1 MQPGNGCHYSRA
13 TPASAPRAAAAAIN
27 RHGLGQ
33 RRLRPGQTA
42 SRVAS
47 FTRAQPRPDQTRPS
61 HRQPPGRHGLGLPV
75 TRSRDPE
82 RMRTLFLYPE
92 FPKTFWS
99 YEKIL
104 ELVNRKVLLPPLGL
118 VTVAALLPQ
127 HWEMKLVDRNVREV
141 TDAEWDWAE
150 LVVISGMIV
159 QKADMAVQIAKAKSR
174 GLPVAVGGPFAS
186 STPDAPE
193 LELADFKIL
202 DEGEITLP
210 MFIEAIE
217 RGDSSGRFSA
227 NGEKP
232 DVTATPVPRFDLL
245 ELDAYDSMSVQFSR
259 GCPFQCEFC
268 DIIVLYG
275 RKPRTKTPEQ
285 LIAELQSLYDLGWR
299 RSIFLVDDN
308 FIGNKRNAKLL
319 LPALK
324 QWQIERNYPFSFA
337 TEASVDLASDEELMQ
352 MMSEARFDSVFLGI
366 ETPDEASLS
375 IAGKH
380 QNTRSSLEEA
390 VDRINSY
397 GIRVMAGFI
406 IGFDGE
412 KSGAGDRIVQFVSR
426 TGIPAAMMGMLQALP
441 NTGLWHRLEKEGR
454 LIQEKTDAKGVNQT
468 NLLNFV
474 PTRPIREIANEYVDA
489 FCRLYEPNA
498 YIDRVTHYYLKAGKP
513 RWQQFAP
520 KGVALGKASLPSW
533 TDLRA
538 LAIVI
543 WRQGIVR
550 DTRWRFWRS
559 LLKIARHNP
568 EVFEQ
573 FLVTLAHNEHF
584 QEYRGI
590 VSREIQDQLA
600 ALPPDPPTA
609 PVSPNR
615 ELQPA

>member
-1 MQPGNGCHYSRA
+1 
-13 TPASAPRAAAAAIN
+13 
-27 RHGLGQ
+27 
-33 RRLRPGQTA
+33 
-42 SRVAS
+42 
-47 FTRAQPRPDQTRPS
+47 
-61 HRQPPGRHGLGLPV
+61 
-75 TRSRDPE
+75 
-82 RMRTLFLYPE
+82 MRTLFVYPE

-104 ELVNRKVLLPPLGL
+104 ELVNRKVLLPPLGM

-127 HWEMKLVDRNVREV
+127 HWPMKLVDRNVREV
-141 TDAEWDWAE
+141 SEAEWDWAE

-159 QKADMAVQIAKAKSR
+159 QKRDMAAQIAKAKAR
-174 GLPVAVGGPFAS
+174 GLPVAVGGPLAS
-186 STPDAPE
+186 STPEAPE
-193 LELADFKIL
+193 LDLADYKVL

-210 MFIEAIE
+210 QIVEAIE
-217 RGDSSGRFSA
+217 RGEPAGRFSA

-232 DVTATPVPRFDLL
+232 DVTSTPIPRFDLL
-245 ELDAYDSMSVQFSR
+245 QLDAYDSMSVQFSR

-324 QWQIERNYPFSFA
+324 QWQIEHGYPFSLS
-337 TEASVDLASDEELMQ
+337 TEASVDLASDEELMA
-352 MMSEARFDSVFLGI
+352 MMAECSFDSVFLGI
-366 ETPDEASLS
+366 ETPDEASLET
-375 IAGKH
+375 AKKL
-380 QNTRSSLEEA
+380 QNTRSSLDES
-390 VDRINSY
+390 VDRITSY

-412 KSGAGDRIVQFVSR
+412 KSGAGSRIVEFVSR

-454 LIQEKTDAKGVNQT
+454 LIENKAAAKGVNQT

-474 PTRPIREIANEYVDA
+474 PTRPIRDIANEYVDA
-489 FCRLYEPNA
+489 FCQLYEPHA
-498 YIDRVTHYYLKAGKP
+498 YIDRVCSYYLKMGKP
-513 RWQQFAP
+513 RWQQFVPANL
-520 KGVALGKASLPSW
+520 KKSSLPTW

-538 LAIVI
+538 LLIVI
-543 WRQGIVR
+543 WRQGIKR

-559 LLKIARHNP
+559 LLKVALGNP
-568 EVFEQ
+568 AVLEQ

-584 QEYRGI
+584 LEYRS
-590 VSREIQDQLA
+590 VVTREIQDQLA
-600 ALPPDPPTA
+600 ALPPDPPQTA
-609 PVSPNR
+609 QLANR

>member
-1 MQPGNGCHYSRA
+1 
-13 TPASAPRAAAAAIN
+13 
-27 RHGLGQ
+27 
-33 RRLRPGQTA
+33 
-42 SRVAS
+42 
-47 FTRAQPRPDQTRPS
+47 
-61 HRQPPGRHGLGLPV
+61 
-75 TRSRDPE
+75 
-82 RMRTLFLYPE
+82 MRTLFVYPE

-127 HWEMKLVDRNVREV
+127 HWQMKLVDRNVREV
-141 TDAEWDWAE
+141 TEAEWNWAE

-159 QKADMAVQIAKAKSR
+159 QKSDMAAQIAKAKER

-193 LELADFKIL
+193 LNLVDFKVL

-217 RGDSSGRFSA
+217 RGDTSGRFSS

-232 DVTATPVPRFDLL
+232 DVTSTPVPRFDLL

-275 RKPRTKTPEQ
+275 RKPRTKNPEQ
-285 LIAELQSLYDLGWR
+285 LVAELQALYDLGWR

-319 LPALK
+319 LPAMRDWLS
-324 QWQIERNYPFSFA
+324 ERGYPFSFA
-337 TEASVDLASDEELMQ
+337 TEASVDLAADDDLLQLMA
-352 MMSEARFDSVFLGI
+352 ECRFESVFLGI

-375 IAGKH
+375 VAGKH
-380 QNTRSSLEEA
+380 QNTRSSLEDA
-390 VDRINSY
+390 VDHITSY

-412 KSGAGDRIVQFVSR
+412 LAGAGDRIVRFVSL

-454 LIQEKTDAKGVNQT
+454 LIQEKADAKGVNQT

-474 PTRPIREIANEYVDA
+474 PTRPIREIAQEYVQA
-489 FCRLYEPNA
+489 FCELYEPNA
-498 YIDRVTHYYLKAGKP
+498 YIDRVTHYYLKMGKP
-513 RWQQFAP
+513 RWHSFY
-520 KGVALGKASLPSW
+520 KSEKSDISRLPSL
-533 TDLRA
+533 TDIRA
-538 LAIVI
+538 LSIVI
-543 WRQGIVR
+543 WRQGVKR
-550 DTRWRFWRS
+550 NTRFRFWKS
-559 LLKIARHNP
+559 LATIAMRNP
-568 EVFEQ
+568 QLLEQ
-573 FLVTLAHNEHF
+573 FLVVLAHNEHF
-584 QEYRGI
+584 QEYRG
-590 VSREIQDQLA
+590 VVTKEIEDQMQ
-600 ALPPDPPTA
+600 ALPPEPPATA
-609 PVSPNR
+609 ELNR
-615 ELQPA
+615 ELQTA

>member
-1 MQPGNGCHYSRA
+1 
-13 TPASAPRAAAAAIN
+13 
-27 RHGLGQ
+27 
-33 RRLRPGQTA
+33 
-42 SRVAS
+42 
-47 FTRAQPRPDQTRPS
+47 
-61 HRQPPGRHGLGLPV
+61 
-75 TRSRDPE
+75 
-82 RMRTLFLYPE
+82 MR
-92 FPKTFWS
+92 
-99 YEKIL
+99 
-104 ELVNRKVLLPPLGL
+104 
-118 VTVAALLPQ
+118 
-127 HWEMKLVDRNVREV
+127 LVDRNVNEV
-141 TDAEWDWAE
+141 TEADWAWAE

-159 QKADMAVQIAKAKSR
+159 QKEDMQRQIAEAKRR

-193 LELADFKIL
+193 LALVDFKVL

-210 MFIEAIE
+210 MFIEAIQKGE
-217 RGDSSGRFSA
+217 KSGRFSS

-232 DVTATPVPRFDLL
+232 DVTGTPIPRFDLL
-245 ELDAYDSMSVQFSR
+245 DLSAYDSMSVQFSR

-275 RKPRTKTPEQ
+275 RKPRTKNPEQ
-285 LIAELQSLYDLGWR
+285 LIAELQYLYDLGWR

-324 QWQIERNYPFSFA
+324 QWQIEKGYPFSFA
-337 TEASVDLASDEELMQ
+337 TEASVDLAADDELLE
-352 MMSEARFDSVFLGI
+352 MMAEARFDSVFLGI

-380 QNTRSSLEEA
+380 QNTRSSLEES
-390 VDRINSY
+390 VDRITSY

-412 KSGAGDRIVQFVSR
+412 KAGAGNRIVEFVSR

-454 LIQEKTDAKGVNQT
+454 LIEEKADAKGVNQT

-474 PTRPIREIANEYVDA
+474 PSRPIRDIANEYVDA
-489 FCRLYEPNA
+489 FSRLYEPNA
-498 YIDRVTHYYLKAGKP
+498 YIDRVTHYYLKVGKP
-513 RWQQFAP
+513 RWQSYVKTA
-520 KGVALGKASLPSW
+520 ALGKPTLPSF
-533 TDLRA
+533 TDVRA

-543 WRQGIVR
+543 WRQGLMR
-550 DTRWRFWRS
+550 DTRFRFWKA
-559 LLKIARHNP
+559 LATIARRNP
-568 EVFEQ
+568 DNLEQ

-590 VSREIQDQLA
+590 VQKEIADQLA
-600 ALPPDPPTA
+600 SLPPEEASNVEPQLQTA
-609 PVSPNR
+609 
-615 ELQPA
+615 

>member
-1 MQPGNGCHYSRA
+1 
-13 TPASAPRAAAAAIN
+13 
-27 RHGLGQ
+27 
-33 RRLRPGQTA
+33 
-42 SRVAS
+42 
-47 FTRAQPRPDQTRPS
+47 
-61 HRQPPGRHGLGLPV
+61 
-75 TRSRDPE
+75 
-82 RMRTLFLYPE
+82 MRTLFVYPE

-127 HWEMKLVDRNVREV
+127 HWQMKLVDRNVREV
-141 TDAEWDWAE
+141 TEAEWNWAE

-159 QKADMAVQIAKAKSR
+159 QKSDMAAQIAKAKER

-193 LELADFKIL
+193 LNLVDFKVL

-217 RGDSSGRFSA
+217 RGDTSGRFSS

-232 DVTATPVPRFDLL
+232 DVTSTPVPRFDLL

-275 RKPRTKTPEQ
+275 RKPRTKNPEQ
-285 LIAELQSLYDLGWR
+285 LVAELQALYDLGWR

-319 LPALK
+319 LPAMRDWLS
-324 QWQIERNYPFSFA
+324 ERGYPFSFA
-337 TEASVDLASDEELMQ
+337 TEASVDLAADDDLLQLMA
-352 MMSEARFDSVFLGI
+352 ECRFESVFLGI

-375 IAGKH
+375 VAGKH

-390 VDRINSY
+390 VDHITSY

-412 KSGAGDRIVQFVSR
+412 LAGAGDRIVRFVSL

-454 LIQEKTDAKGVNQT
+454 LIQEKADAKGVNQT

-474 PTRPIREIANEYVDA
+474 PTRPIREIANEYVQA
-489 FCRLYEPNA
+489 FCELYEPNA
-498 YIDRVTHYYLKAGKP
+498 YIDRVTHYYLKMGKP
-513 RWQQFAP
+513 RWHSFY
-520 KGVALGKASLPSW
+520 KSERSDISRLPSL
-533 TDLRA
+533 TDIRA
-538 LAIVI
+538 LSIVI
-543 WRQGIVR
+543 WRQGVKR
-550 DTRWRFWRS
+550 NTRFRFWKS
-559 LLKIARHNP
+559 LATIAMRNP
-568 EVFEQ
+568 QLLEQ
-573 FLVTLAHNEHF
+573 FLVVLAHNEHF
-584 QEYRGI
+584 QEYRG
-590 VSREIQDQLA
+590 VVTKEIQDQML
-600 ALPPDPPTA
+600 ALPPEPPA
-609 PVSPNR
+609 AAELNR
-615 ELQPA
+615 ELQTA

>member
-1 MQPGNGCHYSRA
+1 
-13 TPASAPRAAAAAIN
+13 
-27 RHGLGQ
+27 
-33 RRLRPGQTA
+33 
-42 SRVAS
+42 
-47 FTRAQPRPDQTRPS
+47 
-61 HRQPPGRHGLGLPV
+61 
-75 TRSRDPE
+75 
-82 RMRTLFLYPE
+82 MRTLFVYPE

-104 ELVNRKVLLPPLGL
+104 ELVNRKVLLPPLGM

-127 HWEMKLVDRNVREV
+127 HWPMKLVDRNVREV
-141 TDAEWDWAE
+141 SEAEWDWAE

-159 QKADMAVQIAKAKSR
+159 QKRDMAAQIAKAKAR

-186 STPDAPE
+186 STPEAPE
-193 LELADFKIL
+193 LDLADYKVL

-210 MFIEAIE
+210 QFVEAIE
-217 RGDSSGRFSA
+217 RGEPAGRFSA

-232 DVTATPVPRFDLL
+232 DVTSTPIPRFDLL
-245 ELDAYDSMSVQFSR
+245 QLDAYDSMSVQFSR

-299 RSIFLVDDN
+299 RAIFLVDDN

-324 QWQIERNYPFSFA
+324 EWQIEHGYPFSLS
-337 TEASVDLASDEELMQ
+337 TEASVDLAADEELMA
-352 MMSEARFDSVFLGI
+352 MMAECRFDSVFLGI
-366 ETPDEASLS
+366 ETPDEASLET
-375 IAGKH
+375 AKKL
-380 QNTRSSLEEA
+380 QNTRSSLDES
-390 VDRINSY
+390 VDRITSY

-412 KSGAGDRIVQFVSR
+412 KSGAGSRIVEFVSR

-454 LIQEKTDAKGVNQT
+454 LIENKAAAKGVNQT

-474 PTRPIREIANEYVDA
+474 PTRPIRDIANEYVDA
-489 FCRLYEPNA
+489 FCQLYEPHA
-498 YIDRVTHYYLKAGKP
+498 YIDRVCSYYLKMGKP
-513 RWQQFAP
+513 RWQQFVPANL
-520 KGVALGKASLPSW
+520 KKSSLPTW

-538 LAIVI
+538 LLIVI
-543 WRQGIVR
+543 WRQGIKR

-559 LLKIARHNP
+559 LLKVALGNP
-568 EVFEQ
+568 AVLEQ

-584 QEYRGI
+584 LEYRG
-590 VSREIQDQLA
+590 VVTREIQDQLA
-600 ALPPDPPTA
+600 ALPPEPPQTPQLA
-609 PVSPNR
+609 NR

>member
-1 MQPGNGCHYSRA
+1 
-13 TPASAPRAAAAAIN
+13 
-27 RHGLGQ
+27 
-33 RRLRPGQTA
+33 
-42 SRVAS
+42 
-47 FTRAQPRPDQTRPS
+47 
-61 HRQPPGRHGLGLPV
+61 
-75 TRSRDPE
+75 
-82 RMRTLFLYPE
+82 MRTLFIYPE

-141 TDAEWDWAE
+141 SEEEWAWAE

-159 QKADMAVQIAKAKSR
+159 QKADMAEQIARAKRR

-193 LELADFKIL
+193 IELADFKVL

-210 MFIEAIE
+210 LFIEAIE
-217 RGDSSGRFSA
+217 RGDTGGRFSA
-227 NGEKP
+227 NGDKP
-232 DVTATPVPRFDLL
+232 DVTGTPVPRFDLL

-285 LIAELQSLYDLGWR
+285 LIAELQRLYDLGWR
-299 RSIFLVDDN
+299 RAIFLVDDN

-319 LPALK
+319 LPAIK
-324 QWQIERNYPFSFA
+324 QWQIERGYPFSFT
-337 TEASVDLASDEELMQ
+337 TEASVDLASDEE
-352 MMSEARFDSVFLGI
+352 MMRMMAEARFEAVFLGI

-375 IAGKH
+375 VAGKH
-380 QNTRSSLEEA
+380 QNTRSSLEES
-390 VDRINSY
+390 VDRITSY

-412 KSGAGDRIVQFVSR
+412 KTGAGDRIVRFVSR

-454 LIQEKTDAKGVNQT
+454 LIQEKADAKGVNQT

-474 PTRPIREIANEYVDA
+474 PTRPIRDIANEYVDA

-498 YIDRVTHYYLKAGKP
+498 YIDRVTHYYSKVGTP
-513 RWQQFAP
+513 RW
-520 KGVALGKASLPSW
+520 KA
-533 TDLRA
+533 
-538 LAIVI
+538 
-543 WRQGIVR
+543 
-550 DTRWRFWRS
+550 FY
-559 LLKIARHNP
+559 KP
-568 EVFEQ
+568 E
-573 FLVTLAHNEHF
+573 N
-584 QEYRGI
+584 
-590 VSREIQDQLA
+590 SDK
-600 ALPPDPPTA
+600 P
-609 PVSPNR
+609 
-615 ELQPA
+615 

>member
-1 MQPGNGCHYSRA
+1 
-13 TPASAPRAAAAAIN
+13 
-27 RHGLGQ
+27 
-33 RRLRPGQTA
+33 
-42 SRVAS
+42 
-47 FTRAQPRPDQTRPS
+47 
-61 HRQPPGRHGLGLPV
+61 
-75 TRSRDPE
+75 
-82 RMRTLFLYPE
+82 MRTLFVYPE

-127 HWEMKLVDRNVREV
+127 HWQMKLVDRNVREV
-141 TDAEWDWAE
+141 TEAEWNWAE

-159 QKADMAVQIAKAKSR
+159 QKSDMAAQIAKAKER

-193 LELADFKIL
+193 LNLVDFKVL

-217 RGDSSGRFSA
+217 RGDTSGRFSS

-232 DVTATPVPRFDLL
+232 DVTSTPVPRFDLL

-275 RKPRTKTPEQ
+275 RKPRTKNPEQ
-285 LIAELQSLYDLGWR
+285 LVAELQALYDLGWR

-319 LPALK
+319 LPAMRDWLS
-324 QWQIERNYPFSFA
+324 ERGYPFSFA
-337 TEASVDLASDEELMQ
+337 TEASVDLAADDDLLQLMA
-352 MMSEARFDSVFLGI
+352 ECRFESVFLGI

-375 IAGKH
+375 VAGKH
-380 QNTRSSLEEA
+380 QNTRSSLEES
-390 VDRINSY
+390 VDHITSY

-412 KSGAGDRIVQFVSR
+412 LAGAGDRIVRFVSL

-454 LIQEKTDAKGVNQT
+454 LIQEKADAKGVNQT

-474 PTRPIREIANEYVDA
+474 PTRPIREIANEYVQA
-489 FCRLYEPNA
+489 FCELYEPNA
-498 YIDRVTHYYLKAGKP
+498 YIDRVTHYYLKMGKP
-513 RWQQFAP
+513 RWHSFY
-520 KGVALGKASLPSW
+520 KSEKSDISRLPSL
-533 TDLRA
+533 TDIRA
-538 LAIVI
+538 LSIVI
-543 WRQGIVR
+543 WRQGVKR
-550 DTRWRFWRS
+550 NTRFRFWKS
-559 LLKIARHNP
+559 LATIAMRNP
-568 EVFEQ
+568 QLLEQ
-573 FLVTLAHNEHF
+573 FLVVLAHNEHF
-584 QEYRGI
+584 QEYRG
-590 VSREIQDQLA
+590 VVTKEIQDQML
-600 ALPPDPPTA
+600 ALPPEPPA
-609 PVSPNR
+609 AAELNR
-615 ELQPA
+615 ELQTA